1 VLIQAYMKVKSTFG
15 YEYPTKEMSV
25 LGLNLTTIRD
35 LDESIDILC
44 EHFGE
49 DDQDQSLAEEH
60 CPYFGVMWEAGIG
73 LSQSLTREMCE
84 GKKILEI
91 GCGLALPSFVASKFG
106 GEVIATDFHADVPIF
121 LEMNQKKNEVHFDY
135 RVMNWR
141 SEIERTKNTLGLFD
155 LVLGS
160 DILYESQH
168 SLEVARALIAF
179 LNPGGKIIL
188 ADPGRAYIQ
197 KFVSTMK
204 ELGYPEVFT
213 TQKVEARLVPKK
225 VDREIYLFEFI
236 K

>member
-1 VLIQAYMKVKSTFG
+1 MKVKSNFG
-15 YEYPTKEMSV
+15 YDYLTKKLEV
-25 LGLNLTTIRD
+25 LDFEFTTIRD

-49 DDQDQSLAEEH
+49 EDQDQSLAEEH

-73 LSQSLTREMCE
+73 LGQFLTNEMCS

-91 GCGLALPSFVASKFG
+91 GCGLALPSFIAARFG
-106 GEVIATDFHADVPIF
+106 GNVIATDFHADVPIF
-121 LEMNQKKNEVHFDY
+121 LDLNKKKNNFDFKY
-135 RVMNWR
+135 EVMNWR
-141 SEIERTKNTLGLFD
+141 SEVSHTKNTLGTFD

-168 SLEVARALIAF
+168 PKQVAEALIAF

-197 KFVSTMK
+197 KFISSMQ

-213 TQKVEARLVPKK
+213 TQKVLKHLTPKQ
-225 VDREIYLFEFI
+225 VDREIYIFEFS